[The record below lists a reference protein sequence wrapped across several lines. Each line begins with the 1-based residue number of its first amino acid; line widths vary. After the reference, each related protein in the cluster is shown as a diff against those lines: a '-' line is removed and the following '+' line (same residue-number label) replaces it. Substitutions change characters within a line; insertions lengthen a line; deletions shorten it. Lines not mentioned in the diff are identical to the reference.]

1 MGRRAAKFTCA
12 VADSACPFDPKMPV
26 SDLDPLLMTLTP
38 CYSWEVEAVVT
49 EELSGADRRAR
60 PRISVAIEVKLHA
73 PEHHYM
79 LMSRTIDLSTMGAFV
94 RTNRPLPIG
103 ADVTV
108 SFNRGNDRNPLMLDA
123 AVVRSGTADG
133 GRQRGVAIRFTDLSD
148 LDEVLLSEL
157 ISRSRS

>member
-1 MGRRAAKFTCA
+1 
-12 VADSACPFDPKMPV
+12 
-26 SDLDPLLMTLTP
+26 
-38 CYSWEVEAVVT
+38 
-49 EELSGADRRAR
+49 
-60 PRISVAIEVKLHA
+60 
-73 PEHHYM
+73 M

-103 ADVTV
+103 AEVTV

-123 AVVRSGTADG
+123 EVVRSGTADG